1 MLILCMRTVLSDM
14 RTVCVGLSV
23 NGIFHQAMME
33 GSRPTLEGALV
44 GKNNN
49 DIIFQC
55 HVSVWTLSCADSSGI
70 AQPYSVIGLTGSK
83 SSSDLYRHLLTK
95 PVSLKSM
102 SLSELKI
109 V

>member
-44 GKNNN
+44 GKSATTMTSSSNAMYLYGH
-49 DIIFQC
+49 C
-55 HVSVWTLSCADSSGI
+55 HVLILQALPNPTVLSVSPGAS
-70 AQPYSVIGLTGSK
+70 
-83 SSSDLYRHLLTK
+83 HLLTCTD
-95 PVSLKSM
+95 
-102 SLSELKI
+102 I
-109 V
+109 C